1 MILLS
6 AEKISKSYPGKVL
19 LDKASLY
26 INDNDKIG
34 IIGIN
39 GMGKTTLLN
48 IIAGKTAPD
57 EGTVSKSSGIRIAYL
72 QQNPVLDKN
81 LSVLSIV
88 LHNADPHVRDNLA
101 HEAKTILTKLGFFN
115 FDINTSAMSEG
126 EKKRVAI
133 AQALMSPCELM
144 ILDEP
149 TNHLDS
155 DMVQWLETYL
165 QRYRGAIVMVT
176 HDRYFLERV
185 TNRIAEIDAGALFAY
200 DGNYSRFLAGK
211 VQREMDEQAAQRK
224 NRSLYRRELEWMQRG
239 ARARSTKSKDRI
251 ERFNALQDG
260 TVASAATLAMDSV
273 SSRLGKKVI
282 EIDRISKSFG
292 ERCLVRD
299 FSHLLLRNERVGII
313 GPNGSGKSTLIKMM
327 AGILAPDSG
336 SVEHG
341 TTVKIGYL
349 SQTGDVPPEDM
360 RVIDYIKEVAGEVV
374 TDEGTLSAA
383 KMLEK
388 FLFPSSVQWTPVN
401 RLSGGEKRRL
411 YLLRVLMSAPN
422 VLLLD
427 EPTNDLDTDT
437 LTVLE
442 EYLAGFSGAVVT
454 ISHDRYFLDKIVD
467 TIFEFRDGGE
477 IRRYTGNFSD
487 YLAKREP
494 EATTAETASSAPMD
508 KAASAEPSR
517 SPSRPPKLKLTFS
530 EQRELSTIDEDI
542 AALEL
547 GLRLVEEE
555 VEINASNYEK
565 LMPAIAEKERLA
577 SALVDKMNRWVYLN
591 ELVEQINSR
600 QPGSVLG
607 MN

>member
-6 AEKISKSYPGKVL
+6 VEKISKSFPDRVL

-26 INDNDKIG
+26 INDSDKIG

-39 GMGKTTLLN
+39 GTGKTTLLN
-48 IIAGKTAPD
+48 IIAGQTKPD
-57 EGTVSKSSGIRIAYL
+57 EGMISKSSGMRIAYL
-72 QQNPVLDKN
+72 HQNPVLDKN
-81 LSVLSIV
+81 LSLLSIV
-88 LHNADPHVRDNLA
+88 LQNTDPHALDTLA
-101 HEAKTILTKLGFFN
+101 YEAKTILTKLGFFD

-155 DMVQWLETYL
+155 DMVQWLETFL

-185 TNRIAEIDAGALFAY
+185 TNRIVELDAGALFAY
-200 DGNYSRFLAGK
+200 DGNYSQFLARK
-211 VQREMDEQAAQRK
+211 AQREVDEQAAQRK

-239 ARARSTKSKDRI
+239 ARARATKSKDRI

-260 TVASAATLAMDSV
+260 TAAAAETLAMDSV
-273 SSRLGKKVI
+273 SSRLGKKII
-282 EIDRISKSFG
+282 EINRISKSYG
-292 ERCLVRD
+292 ERCLVKD
-299 FSHLLLRNERVGII
+299 FSHLLLRDERVGII
-313 GPNGSGKSTLIKMM
+313 GANGSGKSTLIKMI
-327 AGILAPDSG
+327 AGILRPDSG

-341 TTVKIGYL
+341 ATVKIGYL
-349 SQTGDVPPEDM
+349 SQIWDTPHDDM

-374 TDEGTLSAA
+374 TSEGTLSAS
-383 KMLEK
+383 KMLER
-388 FLFPSSVQWTPVN
+388 FLFPSNVQWTPVN

-411 YLLRVLMSAPN
+411 YMLRILMSAPN

-494 EATTAETASSAPMD
+494 EAGAVESTLTAKST
-508 KAASAEPSR
+508 SAEPSH
-517 SPSRPPKLKLTFS
+517 SPSRPTKLKLTFAQ
-530 EQRELSTIDEDI
+530 QRELNSIDEDI
-542 AALEL
+542 SGLEDQ
-547 GLRLVEEE
+547 LRRAEEDMQRY
-555 VEINASNYEK
+555 ASDYEK
-565 LMPAIAEKERLA
+565 LMPVIAEKGRLE
-577 SALVDKMNRWVYLN
+577 SALADKMNRWVYLN
-591 ELVEQINSR
+591 EIAEQINSER
-600 QPGSVLG
+600 PGSV
-607 MN
+607 